1 MVVWGWRGCLTG
13 GEEDCRVR
21 WRVRVDVVELEVR
34 EMTKIEAARGREVG
48 KEWDNERQTDR
59 QADRQT
65 RETDSK
71 TGVR

>member
-1 MVVWGWRGCLTG
+1 M
-13 GEEDCRVR
+13 
-21 WRVRVDVVELEVR
+21 ELEVR